1 MDGENENEVK
11 LLRGYNNQLK
21 YTDISAKD
29 TLEKI
34 GTILKL
40 LQISQEG
47 EMQRRKQCDIYYDT
61 VDALVKNKEGSARI
75 RTVEERESKRKYLT
89 LKSKTTTRVIAT
101 EDALVRA
108 EKEYEIECDDDGEQ
122 ALKSYMHELYRIPK
136 SDCIFQQIQ
145 VDNER
150 NYCHIETKLAKYELS
165 YDKFKYTNPLDY
177 SESQYFYE
185 IEIELKEESKSLEYK
200 RDPQIDSLVE
210 LLKELMGFEHDG
222 MNKYNRGMEWKE
234 KRNRLFKKKIIVFD
248 IVGYSKEY
256 TFEQMRKVE
265 KFTAIVKKYLYM
277 LGNTESIPLGDGL
290 ILIIPEK
297 SNQFPFIQKIFE
309 SLRKIN
315 SNREEAQQIHIR
327 TALHI
332 GEVMVYQD
340 INENRNYAGQG
351 INIAYRINTGAKK
364 DQVLV
369 SENFYNY
376 MQEKGELENENYC
389 KVAPLTVKHDVKI
402 NVYNYYDSNL
412 LVGKRAQ

>member
-1 MDGENENEVK
+1 MEGKNENEVK

-40 LQISQEG
+40 LQISQKG
-47 EMQRRKQCDIYYDT
+47 EMQKRKQSDIYYDT

-75 RTVEERESKRKYLT
+75 RTIEEGASKRKYLT

-101 EDALVRA
+101 EDALVRD
-108 EKEYEIECDDDGEQ
+108 EKEYEIQYDDDGEQ
-122 ALKSYMHELYRIPK
+122 ALKAYMYELYRIPK
-136 SDCIFQQIQ
+136 SECIFQQIQ

-185 IEIELKEESKSLEYK
+185 IEIELNEESKSLEYK

-234 KRNRLFKKKIIVFD
+234 KRNHLFKKKIIVFD

-265 KFTAIVKKYLYM
+265 KFTAIVKEYLHM
-277 LGNTESIPLGDGL
+277 LGNTENIPLGDGL

-315 SNREEAQQIHIR
+315 RNREETQQIHIR

-369 SENFYNY
+369 SEDFYNY

-412 LVGKRAQ
+412 LVGKRVQ